1 MKGEVLKSNLR
12 VFLTWD
18 ETKGKTQERMERRSR
33 KRSSSSRSEKMERVS
48 DKEKKNGRTL
58 FDRPKPTTG
67 CRANG
72 RIRSF

>member
-1 MKGEVLKSNLR
+1 
-12 VFLTWD
+12 
-18 ETKGKTQERMERRSR
+18 MERRSR